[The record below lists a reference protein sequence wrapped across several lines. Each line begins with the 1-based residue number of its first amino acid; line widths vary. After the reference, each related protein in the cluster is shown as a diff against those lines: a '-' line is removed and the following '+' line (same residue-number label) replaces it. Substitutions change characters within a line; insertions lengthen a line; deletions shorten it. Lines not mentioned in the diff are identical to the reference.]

1 MCEILCAPFES
12 GVSISY
18 SSLALLKVKVSPTG
32 LPSPVFWECFILVLV
47 PKLGG
52 SVLVH
57 RLHSLGRA
65 SAVIIILYMWIICPG
80 VLVLIIILCLLHS
93 HTSCCGFLFI
103 YFVVEDLS
111 ASLQV
116 FLIKICSINCNIGVS
131 MGGSE
136 FKVFPVWYLRH
147 ILQIKLLMRDFT
159 LKNFIVTS
167 QNQCL
172 LYIQHISLWTIHI
185 SSAR

>member
-1 MCEILCAPFES
+1 MPSASLGCTSKSAGGSDPGPFQNIVYSLGPRVCEILCAPFES

-52 SVLVH
+52 SVWVH

-80 VLVLIIILCLLHS
+80 VLVLIILCLLHS

-103 YFVVEDLS
+103 YFVVEDL
-111 ASLQV
+111 
-116 FLIKICSINCNIGVS
+116 FC
-131 MGGSE
+131 
-136 FKVFPVWYLRH
+136 
-147 ILQIKLLMRDFT
+147 
-159 LKNFIVTS
+159 
-167 QNQCL
+167 
-172 LYIQHISLWTIHI
+172 
-185 SSAR
+185 